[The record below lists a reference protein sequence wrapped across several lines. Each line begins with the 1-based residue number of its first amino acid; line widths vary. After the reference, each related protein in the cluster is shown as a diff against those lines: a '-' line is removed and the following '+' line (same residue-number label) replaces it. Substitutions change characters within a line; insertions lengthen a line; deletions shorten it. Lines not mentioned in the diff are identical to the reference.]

1 MDDERIQ
8 RRGEYSHLLFRLP
21 HDAPAPPPPRKG
33 NENSTLLNRWG
44 DRFVLSLSLFVALL
58 VYLSNR
64 SRSSPLARCLS
75 SFDAADR
82 GQTASSL
89 IISPEISLA
98 SLRQRSA
105 RRRAGLM

>member
-1 MDDERIQ
+1 
-8 RRGEYSHLLFRLP
+8 
-21 HDAPAPPPPRKG
+21 
-33 NENSTLLNRWG
+33 LNRWG

-82 GQTASSL
+82 GQTAQTASSL